1 MTIVLGVSVLVLS
14 LLGWGGQVISAIA
27 PQAAARWGLTE
38 SETEVDP
45 VFHADSRAEC
55 IWDSLSLWTLPL
67 AAVLLLLDE
76 HIWTIPGFIGGGM
89 YVYFAG
95 RGIAARL
102 IMLRRGIKIGEP
114 ATVKTAF
121 VFLTLWGAAGA
132 ATSIVAGLHLLE
144 G

>member
-1 MTIVLGVSVLVLS
+1 VLS

-27 PQAAARWGLTE
+27 PRAAVRWGLTE

-67 AAVLLLLDE
+67 AAVLFLLGE
-76 HIWTIPGFIGGGM
+76 HIWTIPGLIGGGM

-95 RGIAARL
+95 RGIAQRL
-102 IMLRRGIKIGEP
+102 TMQRRGMGIGEP
-114 ATVKTAF
+114 QTVKTAY
-121 VFLTLWGAAGA
+121 VFLTLWGAAGI
-132 ATSIVAGLHLLE
+132 ATITVASLHLLE
-144 G
+144 S